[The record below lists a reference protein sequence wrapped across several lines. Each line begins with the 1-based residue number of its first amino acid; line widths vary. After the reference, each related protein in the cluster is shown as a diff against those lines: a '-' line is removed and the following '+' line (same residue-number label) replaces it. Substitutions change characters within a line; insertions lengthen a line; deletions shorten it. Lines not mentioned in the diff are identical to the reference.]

1 MHMCVWDIGRITHGW
16 KDIWAIWEIYVR
28 VSDFN
33 YTCFHTYIIMCF
45 KVIKVLCVCC
55 MRESVGCLWMHTCRS
70 VASRCVCVA
79 QRRRGAA
86 GEGVADA
93 AFVAVPAAP
102 PPSKGAL
109 LRRSVASAFQNVLV
123 PPEKKVS
130 LRSMAGPPGGQL
142 LPKDTVY
149 YTEHFHGYE
158 AKHHFTASV
167 IYTEREIQ
175 HQMTQWTKNN
185 TEENFPES
193 TVHQLFWTD
202 KFQFN
207 RTNSFLKIDFW
218 CEVAEGAN

>member
-1 MHMCVWDIGRITHGW
+1 MC
-16 KDIWAIWEIYVR
+16 

-33 YTCFHTYIIMCF
+33 CTCFHTYIIMCF

-142 LPKDTVY
+142 LPKDTQFTILNISTGMRQNIILLLVSFTQREKY
-149 YTEHFHGYE
+149 NIRWHNEQRTTQRKIFPKAQCISCFEQTSFNSTGQIHFLRLI
-158 AKHHFTASV
+158 SDV
-167 IYTEREIQ
+167 R
-175 HQMTQWTKNN
+175 
-185 TEENFPES
+185 
-193 TVHQLFWTD
+193 
-202 KFQFN
+202 
-207 RTNSFLKIDFW
+207 
-218 CEVAEGAN
+218 

>member
-1 MHMCVWDIGRITHGW
+1 
-16 KDIWAIWEIYVR
+16 
-28 VSDFN
+28 
-33 YTCFHTYIIMCF
+33 
-45 KVIKVLCVCC
+45 
-55 MRESVGCLWMHTCRS
+55 MHTCRS

-142 LPKDTVY
+142 LPKDTQ
-149 YTEHFHGYE
+149 
-158 AKHHFTASV
+158 FTILNISTGMRQNIILLLV
-167 IYTEREIQ
+167 SFTQREKYNI
-175 HQMTQWTKNN
+175 
-185 TEENFPES
+185 
-193 TVHQLFWTD
+193 
-202 KFQFN
+202 
-207 RTNSFLKIDFW
+207 R
-218 CEVAEGAN
+218 